1 MICPA
6 NYCKPNTQVSEF
18 QGKRKE
24 KILHLDKKKNKLRCV
39 YETQM
44 PPVTNSIESHAYM
57 KAFEK

>member
-1 MICPA
+1 MKKGLSNSP
-6 NYCKPNTQVSEF
+6 QV
-18 QGKRKE
+18 E
-24 KILHLDKKKNKLRCV
+24 KTRCV